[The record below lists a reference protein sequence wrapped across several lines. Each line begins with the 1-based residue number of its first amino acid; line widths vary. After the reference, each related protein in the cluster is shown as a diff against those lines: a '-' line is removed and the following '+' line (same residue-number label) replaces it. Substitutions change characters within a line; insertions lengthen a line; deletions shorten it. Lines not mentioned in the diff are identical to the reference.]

1 MRDCEA
7 MQERLSALL
16 DGELDETEAGAVRA
30 HLEHCADCRA
40 FYAAMQELSGLLE
53 PEPVPADLHG
63 NIMARFDQR
72 ERVLARQKRLGRLR
86 PLFSLAAAAAI
97 LVGTVLTLGRGALHF
112 GKQSAAA
119 EEASTYSVASQAVEE
134 PADAPER
141 NELVYSAGLPEEPM
155 VPAATEAPDAVAEC
169 EEADCD
175 AAAPET
181 DGAEPKLPAAAA
193 RNETRSDEE
202 DKSMETT
209 CTTAIPADFSFALTW
224 GTYGISSYDS
234 ATGRL
239 VKTNDASH
247 PEEYVTYHTLTEE
260 EAAFV
265 YERIA
270 SLDVFSYP
278 RKYDPG
284 NGSSKPSMTLILTV
298 RFGGKTRTIRAENIS
313 FSMTSNDEKGQAFLN
328 VCREISDMLT
338 ETPEWAALPD
348 YERLYD

>member
-112 GKQSAAA
+112 GKQSAA
-119 EEASTYSVASQAVEE
+119 EEQASTYSVAVEAMEE
-134 PADAPER
+134 PAEEPER
-141 NELVYSAGLPEEPM
+141 NELVYSAGLPQEPTA
-155 VPAATEAPDAVAEC
+155 PAATEAPDAVAEC

-175 AAAPET
+175 EAAPET

-193 RNETRSDEE
+193 RNETLSDAE
-202 DKSMETT
+202 DKSPES
-209 CTTAIPADFSFALTW
+209 ASDAAVPADFSFALTW
-224 GTYGISSYDS
+224 GAYGISSYDS
-234 ATGRL
+234 ATGKL
-239 VKTNDASH
+239 VKTTDASH
-247 PEEYVTYHTLTEE
+247 PEDYVTYHTLTEE
-260 EAAFV
+260 ES
-265 YERIA
+265 ERIFDLIA
-270 SLDVFSYP
+270 ALNVFSYP
-278 RKYDPG
+278 TEYDPG
-284 NGSSKPSMTLILTV
+284 NGSSEPSITLILTV
-298 RFGGKTRTIRAENIS
+298 RFGGETRTIRAENIS
-313 FSMTSNDEKGQAFLN
+313 LSMTSNDEKGQAFLN